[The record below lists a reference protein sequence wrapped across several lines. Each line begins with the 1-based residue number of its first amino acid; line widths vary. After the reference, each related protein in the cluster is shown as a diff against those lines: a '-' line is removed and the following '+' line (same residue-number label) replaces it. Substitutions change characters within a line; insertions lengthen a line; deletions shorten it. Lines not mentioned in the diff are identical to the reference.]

1 MTWTILRPTAFMD
14 NVAPGFARKIFPT
27 TWKAGLKPTTKLQL
41 ISSKD
46 IGFFGA

>member
-1 MTWTILRPTAFMD
+1 MTWTILRPTAFID